1 MSLLERPS
9 MSRIDVT
16 TTEKARAAELD
27 RAKRERERVDQ
38 ERQQRHRRDQEDRD
52 LRARGER
59 DLRGELDLPAGCDD
73 DGAAVLGRVAD
84 DRDDHR
90 GDEEL

>member
-9 MSRIDVT
+9 VSRNDGDDDR
-16 TTEKARAAELD
+16 ESEGRDLD

-59 DLRGELDLPAGCDD
+59 DLGGELDLPAGCDD